1 MSHRQICDLLD
12 ATEVRQDASWIG
24 ASIQVLT
31 EVRVPAAQLEK
42 AVEHKHS

>member
-42 AVEHKHS
+42 AVEQKHS